1 MLGEII
7 NTHEMVAVII
17 HVKLSYKVVLK
28 VEKNTLYIVKCYTAA
43 LLTHLQGADFCNQQV
58 H

>member
-28 VEKNTLYIVKCYTAA
+28 VEKNTLYIVYCISSSV
-43 LLTHLQGADFCNQQV
+43 LQQLS
-58 H
+58 